1 MTGRAGLQGRRGDVV
16 RGFTET
22 RNVVSVEESI
32 VEIRTTFGQRAAAEA
47 CAGRLVEER
56 LAACVQ
62 VDGPVRSVYRWHGR
76 VEAADE
82 FRCTCKTTA
91 ERAQACVAAIER
103 WHDYETPE
111 VILSP
116 VTATPA
122 YASWV
127 RASVAAG

>member
-1 MTGRAGLQGRRGDVV
+1 
-16 RGFTET
+16 
-22 RNVVSVEESI
+22 VSVEESI

-62 VDGPVRSVYRWHGR
+62 VDGPVRSVYRWNGR
-76 VEAADE
+76 VETAEE
-82 FRCTCKTTA
+82 FRCTCKTTV

-103 WHDYETPE
+103 GHDYETPE
-111 VILSP
+111 IILSP

-127 RASVAAG
+127 RVSVAGG

>member
-1 MTGRAGLQGRRGDVV
+1 M
-16 RGFTET
+16 
-22 RNVVSVEESI
+22 SVEESI

-62 VDGPVRSVYRWHGR
+62 VDGPVRSVYRWNGR
-76 VEAADE
+76 VETVEE

-91 ERAQACVAAIER
+91 ERAQACVAAIEHG
-103 WHDYETPE
+103 HDYKTPE
-111 VILSP
+111 IILSP

-127 RASVAAG
+127 RVSVAGG